1 MRSKPA
7 PWFWMRA
14 CLLALALLVAPP
26 AVLAQD
32 ATWLP
37 SPGSGDFNDN
47 GNWSPT
53 SVPIGTAFFGF
64 SNAVNLATS
73 DNTTLQGFT
82 FNVGASAY
90 TLTNDFDLAFTGVGI
105 AINGGSL
112 VLINDWGT
120 TEFSGTSTAGSA
132 TIYNNSDLLFTGS
145 SNAGTA
151 TIFNSCC
158 LTFSGSSSAGS
169 ATITNDYNLEFL
181 DSSTAGN
188 ANIANTFNGMIS
200 FAGNSSAG
208 SATIGNAGLI
218 EFGDTSTAGNATILN
233 TAFGGVAFYGS
244 SSAGSAVIVNNGML
258 VFLENSSAGTATI
271 TNNDSLAFAGF
282 STAGN
287 ATIINNCCLVFA
299 ENSTAGAAI
308 IFNFNN
314 MEFEDSASAG
324 NATITTQNGAS
335 TYFLDNSSGG
345 SARFVVNAGGLLD
358 FSGLATTGTTAGSIE
373 GGGTIA
379 LGNKQLTVGSL
390 NTSTLFSGVIAGV
403 GGSLIKVGTG
413 SLTLSGAN
421 TYSGPTIVDAGM
433 LIVNGSIT
441 SDVTVNAG
449 GDLGGTG
456 QVGSLTLNS
465 GATHS
470 PGNSIGTQTINGNYT
485 NFGTLVIEA
494 NVAGQSD
501 RVIVNGGVNITGA
514 ALRVLEAAG
523 LYGPTQSYLIIQNNG
538 AAAVV
543 GNFNTITNT
552 IPYLI
557 ATVTTTGG
565 DGNDVILT
573 LTRNDGLLTN
583 AASTPNQRAVAGALR
598 NGFASEA
605 GSAGAALINALLMLS
620 PGDTRR
626 ALDAMSGEIHASL
639 VHVLFAQSR
648 YITAMASDR
657 LWETGLGGGA
667 AWAGGDRQQMLNLGL
682 APPQLGERMGLGYA
696 ERDAGTGPPSRVSTW
711 VRGYGGIGSIDGDG
725 NADTLRSRGSGLFAG
740 WDMPLAPGL
749 VAGMMGGWGTS
760 EADVDGRRSS
770 ADIDS
775 GHAGAYARAALGNV
789 LLTGVAS
796 YSHYDIDVTRHIA
809 FPGFA
814 GTATSSYGADQATLY
829 GEAGWRLRVGSL
841 DVMPWTGLAWSQAR
855 VQGFAEEGAGVV
867 DLLSDGATYRMLDAI
882 AGIRFGTS
890 FAHAGLTWMPQ
901 ARIAWTHSFGDI
913 DPRLDLAFR
922 NGGAFV
928 VAGVRR
934 EPDALALGA
943 GLNVFDAGAVSGF
956 IDYTAILSDGARD
969 HTATAGLRVR
979 F

>member
-1 MRSKPA
+1 MRAKPA
-7 PWFWMRA
+7 PWFWIR
-14 CLLALALLVAPP
+14 CFLLALALLAAPP
-26 AVLAQD
+26 ASLAQD
-32 ATWLP
+32 ATWLTT
-37 SPGSGDFNDN
+37 PGSADFNTAA
-47 GNWSPT
+47 NWSPAT
-53 SVPIGTAFFGF
+53 VPTGTAFFGS
-64 SNAVNLATS
+64 SNQVNLATS

-90 TLTNDFDLAFTGVGI
+90 TLTNDFDLKFTGAGI
-105 AINGGSL
+105 VINGGSL
-112 VLINDWGT
+112 TLINDWGM

-169 ATITNDYNLEFL
+169 ASITNAWNLEFL
-181 DSSTAGN
+181 DGSTAGN
-188 ANIANTFNGMIS
+188 ANIANIGMIA
-200 FAGNSSAG
+200 FADNSSAG

-218 EFGDTSTAGNATILN
+218 EFAGNSTAGSANILNAWLIEFGDTSTAGNANILN
-233 TAFGGVAFYGS
+233 TAFGGIAFFGS
-244 SSAGSAVIVNNGML
+244 STAGN
-258 VFLENSSAGTATI
+258 ATI
-271 TNNDSLAFAGF
+271 TNNGSLAFAGS

-314 MEFEDSASAG
+314 IEFGDSASAG
-324 NATITTQNGAS
+324 NATITTQNGAN
-335 TYFLDNSSGG
+335 TFFFDNSSGG

-373 GGGTIA
+373 GGGTIE
-379 LGNKQLTVGSL
+379 LGSKQLTVGSL
-390 NTSTLFSGVIAGV
+390 NTSTLFSGVIEGV
-403 GGSLIKVGTG
+403 GGSLIKLGTG

-421 TYSGPTIVDAGM
+421 TYSGPTIVDAGI

-565 DGNDVILT
+565 DGNDVVLT
-573 LTRNDGLLTN
+573 LTRNDGLLTD
-583 AASTPNQRAVAGALR
+583 AARTPNQRAVAGAPAQRLR
-598 NGFASEA
+598 L
-605 GSAGAALINALLMLS
+605 GSRQRRRGVINALLMLS
-620 PGDTRR
+620 PDDTRT
-626 ALDAMSGEIHASL
+626 ALDALSGEIHASL
-639 VHVLFAQSR
+639 VHVFFAQSR

-657 LWETGLGGGA
+657 LWEVAGRRRGVGWRRSA
-667 AWAGGDRQQMLNLGL
+667 ADDEPRVSRRLSSASAWGWATPSAMAAQGR
-682 APPQLGERMGLGYA
+682 A
-696 ERDAGTGPPSRVSTW
+696 SRVSTW

-725 NADTLRSRGSGLFAG
+725 NADQLKSRGSGIVAG

-789 LLTGVAS
+789 LLTGVAA

-829 GEAGWRLRVGSL
+829 GEAGWRLRVGGL

-855 VQGFAEEGAGVV
+855 VQGFAEQGAGVV

-890 FAHAGLTWMPQ
+890 VAHAGLTWMPQ

-934 EPDALALGA
+934 DPDALALGA
-943 GLNVFDAGAVSGF
+943 GLNVFNAGAVSGF

-969 HTATAGLRVR
+969 HTATAGLRVK